1 MLVLLSCAA
10 LMTLVAPLWGVA
22 ILSLALAVMGLVVLC
37 DFAVRGHSRIDPR
50 LATLLLVAG
59 VGNLQVEIVRLR
71 EKLGDGGMTR
81 RALEARNLLVV
92 AVRLLWG

>member
-1 MLVLLSCAA
+1 VVLVLLSCAA

-59 VGNLQVEIVRLR
+59 VGNL
-71 EKLGDGGMTR
+71 
-81 RALEARNLLVV
+81 LVV